1 MYLKVFETNVC
12 GTSDVTQAFL
22 PLLRKRGKENT
33 KKIMNMSSIIGS
45 ITDIGMAN
53 PANRMPALS
62 VSKAALNM
70 VTKMTANQLAKE
82 NFIVYASHP
91 GWVKTDFGGK
101 SAPVEPKDS
110 IAGMLKVLEKLTSK
124 DNGAFIDFKGKRLR
138 W

>member
-1 MYLKVFETNVC
+1 
-12 GTSDVTQAFL
+12 
-22 PLLRKRGKENT
+22 
-33 KKIMNMSSIIGS
+33 MSSIIGS

-101 SAPVEPKDS
+101 NAPVEPKDS
-110 IAGMLKVLEKLTSK
+110 IAGMLKVLDELTSK